1 MLSDA
6 SERRRVEICRDANGG
21 LKHTFNFDVTE
32 PLPWRAE
39 VDMAMCSDCFLGS
52 DEERDMSP
60 AESAALAAEIEK
72 IQGELQKSNAAWVFD
87 RIAAGEAIM
96 TEEGVLAIAPF
107 GHSHLNK
114 LRKEGRFPQP
124 VISAGKNI
132 WLASEARLALAKIA
146 AGDTERAAAR
156 QRPLNRH
163 ERRKLAAR
171 K

>member
-1 MLSDA
+1 MLADA
-6 SERRRVEICRDANGG
+6 SERRRVDIHTSKDG
-21 LKHTFNFDVTE
+21 LTHVFNFNVTE

-72 IQGELQKSNAAWVFD
+72 IEGELQKSNAAWVFD
-87 RIAAGEAIM
+87 RIAAGEATM

-124 VISAGKNI
+124 VLSAGKNI
-132 WLASEARLALAKIA
+132 WLASEVRLALAKIA